1 MVKSQELN
9 RLGLMDAG
17 ARVLKALLDYQLKK
31 SVQRAGMGFGDLN
44 KMASQMKCS
53 WNTAAW
59 GIGTDTK
66 T

>member
-1 MVKSQELN
+1 MKSQELN
-9 RLGLMDAG
+9 RLGLMAAG
-17 ARVLKALLDYQLKK
+17 ARVLEALLDHQLK
-31 SVQRAGMGFGDLN
+31 SVQSAGVGFGDLN

-53 WNTAAW
+53 WDTAAW

>member
-1 MVKSQELN
+1 MKSQELN
-9 RLGLMDAG
+9 RLGLIAAG
-17 ARVLKALLDYQLKK
+17 ARVLKALLDHQLK
-31 SVQRAGMGFGDLN
+31 SVQSAGVGFGDLN

-53 WNTAAW
+53 WDTAAW